1 MKDSVDR
8 QAAGDFE
15 ALVKHI
21 QSVGNALQQDARLVI
36 NRNVTTRAWLT
47 GLYIVE
53 YEQNGNDRAK
63 YGTQLL
69 QNLSKRLGGKSYSVS
84 NLRNF
89 RQFYVYYPELAPV
102 IGSYLQERFQIHHS
116 PSGELKQSGIQHSLS
131 GESKDVQIG
140 QSLIGELALALIGQT
155 VTDELV
161 EDGKQQPL
169 TAKLPTAQGTL
180 AVANVSRDGFALSL
194 SDGSVMAAPQMLFNR
209 LSFTHIVRILH
220 VDDPLQRTFYAVE
233 AMRGPWSVRELERQ
247 IDTKYYERSGWSKKP
262 DLLAKRVSGKAEKGS
277 FSEEIKSPFV
287 FEFLGL
293 AAKDAITELTLQ
305 DALRDRLRDFI
316 MELGMGFCLE
326 DEQKRLLI
334 DGRYYKADLVFYHRI
349 LKCHV
354 IIDLKGER
362 LDYADVA
369 QIQLYMSYYRE
380 HYMQPDDN
388 PPVGLLL
395 CTEYGQEMVE
405 YLAPF
410 TDPQLFVARYELEL
424 PSKEKIKEFLLRENT
439 GK

>member
-1 MKDSVDR
+1 MMDSADR
-8 QAAGDFE
+8 HITEDFE

-21 QSVGNALQQDARLVI
+21 KVVGDALRHDAQLVI

-53 YEQNGNDRAK
+53 YEQNGSDRAK
-63 YGTQLL
+63 YGTHLL
-69 QNLSKRLGGKSYSVS
+69 QNLSKRLGGKSYGIS
-84 NLRNF
+84 NLKNY
-89 RQFYVYYPELAPV
+89 RQFYLYYPELGPV
-102 IGSYLQERFQIHHS
+102 IGVYLQEQFQIHHS
-116 PSGELKQSGIQHSLS
+116 PNGELMLDEICHSLN
-131 GESKDVQIG
+131 GEIVPIQIG
-140 QSLIGELALALIGQT
+140 QTRS
-155 VTDELV
+155 
-161 EDGKQQPL
+161 
-169 TAKLPTAQGTL
+169 
-180 AVANVSRDGFALSL
+180 VSRVGGSQEVVGVSKDGFAMSF
-194 SDGSVMAAPQMLFNR
+194 SDGSVKAVPQMVFDR
-209 LSFTHIVRILH
+209 LSLTHIVQLLH
-220 VDDPLQRTFYAVE
+220 LDDPLQRTFYAVE
-233 AMRGPWSVRELERQ
+233 SMRGPWSVRELQRQ

-262 DLLAKRVSGKAEKGS
+262 ELLACRVNDKAVKRS
-277 FSEEIKSPFV
+277 FDEEIKSPYV

-293 AAKDAITELTLQ
+293 KAKDVIDELDLE
-305 DALRDRLRDFI
+305 DALRSHLRDFI

-334 DGRYYKADLVFYHRI
+334 DDRYYKADIVFYHRI

-354 IIDLKGER
+354 IIDLKGKR
-362 LDYADVA
+362 LDYSDVA
-369 QIQLYMSYYRE
+369 QLNMYMEYYRQ

-439 GK
+439 RR

>member
-1 MKDSVDR
+1 MAKSVEKHIT
-8 QAAGDFE
+8 GDFD
-15 ALVKHI
+15 ALVKRI
-21 QSVGNALQQDARLVI
+21 QSVGDALQQDARLVI

-63 YGTQLL
+63 YGTHLL
-69 QNLSKRLGGKSYSVS
+69 QDLSKRLGGKSYSTT
-84 NLRNF
+84 NLKYY
-89 RQFYVYYPELAPV
+89 RQFYLLYPELRPV
-102 IGSYLQERFQIHHS
+102 IGSYLMSRFQIGQTLS
-116 PSGELKQSGIQHSLS
+116 DELSESQKQ
-131 GESKDVQIG
+131 
-140 QSLIGELALALIGQT
+140 QSLIGELGQALIGQT
-155 VTDELV
+155 VSDELPTTQ
-161 EDGKQQPL
+161 KQQTL
-169 TAKLPTAQGTL
+169 SAKLEMLPGQPEVTGI
-180 AVANVSRDGFALSL
+180 SRDGFAMSL
-194 SDGSVMAAPQMLFNR
+194 SDGSVKAVPQMVFNR
-209 LSFTHIVRILH
+209 LSFSHIVELLH
-220 VDDPLQRTFYAVE
+220 LDDDLQRTFYAVE
-233 AMRGPWSVRELERQ
+233 TMRGPWSFRELQRQ

-262 DLLAKRVSGKAEKGS
+262 ELLAKRVSGKAEKRS

-293 AAKDAITELTLQ
+293 AAKDAITELKLQ

-362 LDYADVA
+362 LDYSDVA
-369 QIQLYMSYYRE
+369 QMNLYMGYYRE

-395 CTEYGQEMVE
+395 CTEYGQEMVQ
-405 YLAPF
+405 YLVPF
-410 TDPQLFVARYELEL
+410 ADPQLFVARYELEL
-424 PSKEKIKEFLLRENT
+424 PSEAKIKEFLLRENT

>member
-1 MKDSVDR
+1 MPEQIQ
-8 QAAGDFE
+8 QA
-15 ALVKHI
+15 L
-21 QSVGNALQQDARLVI
+21 S
-36 NRNVTTRAWLT
+36 
-47 GLYIVE
+47 
-53 YEQNGNDRAK
+53 AK
-63 YGTQLL
+63 LM
-69 QNLSKRLGGKSYSVS
+69 
-84 NLRNF
+84 
-89 RQFYVYYPELAPV
+89 PA
-102 IGSYLQERFQIHHS
+102 
-116 PSGELKQSGIQHSLS
+116 
-131 GESKDVQIG
+131 QIG
-140 QSLIGELALALIGQT
+140 QSLTDESSPIQIGQSL
-155 VTDELV
+155 TDELG
-161 EDGKQQPL
+161 DGKVL
-169 TAKLPTAQGTL
+169 VVQGI
-180 AVANVSRDGFALSL
+180 SRDGFAMSL
-194 SDGSVMAAPQMLFNR
+194 SDGSVKAVPQMVFNR
-209 LSFTHIVRILH
+209 LSFTHIVELLH
-220 VDDPLQRTFYAVE
+220 VDDDLQRTFYAVE
-233 AMRGPWSVRELERQ
+233 TMRGPWSVRELQRQ
-247 IDTKYYERSGWSKKP
+247 IDTKYFERSGWSKKP
-262 DLLAKRVSGKAEKGS
+262 DLLAKRVSGKAEKRS

-305 DALRDRLRDFI
+305 DALRKRLRDFI

-369 QIQLYMSYYRE
+369 QMQLYMSYYRE
-380 HYMQPDDN
+380 HIMREDDN

>member
-69 QNLSKRLGGKSYSVS
+69 QNLSKRLGGKSYSAT
-84 NLRNF
+84 NLRSY
-89 RQFYVYYPELAPV
+89 RLFYQYYPELLPV
-102 IGSYLQERFQIHHS
+102 IGAYLIERFGNLNGGVAFLPEQI
-116 PSGELKQSGIQHSLS
+116 QQTLS
-131 GESKDVQIG
+131 AKLMPAQIG
-140 QSLIGELALALIGQT
+140 QSLS
-155 VTDELV
+155 DELPATQ
-161 EDGKQQPL
+161 KQQTL
-169 TAKLPTAQGTL
+169 SAKLEMLPGQPKVTAI
-180 AVANVSRDGFALSL
+180 SRDGFAMSL
-194 SDGSVMAAPQMLFNR
+194 SDGSVKAVPQMVFNR
-209 LSFTHIVRILH
+209 LSFSHIVELLH
-220 VDDPLQRTFYAVE
+220 LDDDLQRTFYAVE
-233 AMRGPWSVRELERQ
+233 TMRGPWSFRELQRQ

-262 DLLAKRVSGKAEKGS
+262 ELLAKRVSGKAEKRS

-293 AAKDAITELTLQ
+293 AAKDAITELKLQ

-410 TDPQLFVARYELEL
+410 TDPQVFVARYELEL

>member
-1 MKDSVDR
+1 MLID
-8 QAAGDFE
+8 
-15 ALVKHI
+15 
-21 QSVGNALQQDARLVI
+21 
-36 NRNVTTRAWLT
+36 
-47 GLYIVE
+47 
-53 YEQNGNDRAK
+53 
-63 YGTQLL
+63 
-69 QNLSKRLGGKSYSVS
+69 KRLGGKSYSAT
-84 NLRNF
+84 NLRSY
-89 RQFYVYYPELAPV
+89 RLFYQYYPELLPV
-102 IGSYLQERFQIHHS
+102 IGAYLIERFGNLNGGVAFLPEQI
-116 PSGELKQSGIQHSLS
+116 QQTLS
-131 GESKDVQIG
+131 AKLMPAQIG
-140 QSLIGELALALIGQT
+140 QSLS
-155 VTDELV
+155 DELPATQ
-161 EDGKQQPL
+161 KQQTL
-169 TAKLPTAQGTL
+169 SAKLEMLPGQPKVTAI
-180 AVANVSRDGFALSL
+180 SRDGFAMSL
-194 SDGSVMAAPQMLFNR
+194 SDGSVKAVPQMVFNR
-209 LSFTHIVRILH
+209 LSFSHIVELLH
-220 VDDPLQRTFYAVE
+220 LDDDLQRTFYAVE
-233 AMRGPWSVRELERQ
+233 TMRGPWSFRELQRQ

-262 DLLAKRVSGKAEKGS
+262 ELLAKRVSGKAEKGS

-410 TDPQLFVARYELEL
+410 TDPQVFVARYELEL

>member
-8 QAAGDFE
+8 QVAGDFE
-15 ALVKHI
+15 ALVNHI
-21 QSVGNALQQDARLVI
+21 QSVGDALQQDARLVI

-69 QNLSKRLGGKSYSVS
+69 QNLSKRLGGKSYSAT
-84 NLRNF
+84 NLRSY
-89 RQFYVYYPELAPV
+89 RLFYQYYPELLPV
-102 IGSYLQERFQIHHS
+102 IGAYLIERFGNLNGGVAFLPEQI
-116 PSGELKQSGIQHSLS
+116 QQTLS
-131 GESKDVQIG
+131 AKLMPAQIG
-140 QSLIGELALALIGQT
+140 QSLS
-155 VTDELV
+155 DELPATQ
-161 EDGKQQPL
+161 KQQTL
-169 TAKLPTAQGTL
+169 SAKLEMLPGQPKVTAI
-180 AVANVSRDGFALSL
+180 SRDGFAMSL
-194 SDGSVMAAPQMLFNR
+194 SDGSVKAVPQMVFNR
-209 LSFTHIVRILH
+209 LSFSHIVELLH
-220 VDDPLQRTFYAVE
+220 LDDDLQRTFYAVE
-233 AMRGPWSVRELERQ
+233 TMRGPWSFRELQRQ

-262 DLLAKRVSGKAEKGS
+262 ELLAKRVSGKAEKRS

-293 AAKDAITELTLQ
+293 AAKDAITELKLQ

-410 TDPQLFVARYELEL
+410 TDPQVFVARYELEL

>member
-69 QNLSKRLGGKSYSVS
+69 QNLSKRLGGKSYSAT
-84 NLRNF
+84 NLRSY
-89 RQFYVYYPELAPV
+89 RLFYQYYPELLPV
-102 IGSYLQERFQIHHS
+102 IGAYLIERFGNLNGGVAFLPEQI
-116 PSGELKQSGIQHSLS
+116 QQTLS
-131 GESKDVQIG
+131 AKLMPAQIG
-140 QSLIGELALALIGQT
+140 QSLS
-155 VTDELV
+155 DELPATQ
-161 EDGKQQPL
+161 KQQTL
-169 TAKLPTAQGTL
+169 SAKLEMLPGQPKVTAI
-180 AVANVSRDGFALSL
+180 SRDGFAMSL
-194 SDGSVMAAPQMLFNR
+194 SDGSVKAVPQMVFNR
-209 LSFTHIVRILH
+209 LSFSHIVELLH
-220 VDDPLQRTFYAVE
+220 LDDDLQRTFYAVE
-233 AMRGPWSVRELERQ
+233 TMRGPWSFRELQRQ

-262 DLLAKRVSGKAEKGS
+262 ELLAKRVSGKAEKRS

-410 TDPQLFVARYELEL
+410 TDPQVFVARYELEL

>member
-1 MKDSVDR
+1 M
-8 QAAGDFE
+8 
-15 ALVKHI
+15 KHI

-69 QNLSKRLGGKSYSVS
+69 QNLSKRLGGKSYSAT
-84 NLRNF
+84 NLRSY
-89 RQFYVYYPELAPV
+89 RLFYQYYPELLPV
-102 IGSYLQERFQIHHS
+102 IGAYLIERFGNLNGGVAFLPEQI
-116 PSGELKQSGIQHSLS
+116 QQTLS
-131 GESKDVQIG
+131 AKLMPAQIG
-140 QSLIGELALALIGQT
+140 QSLS
-155 VTDELV
+155 DELPATQ
-161 EDGKQQPL
+161 KQQTL
-169 TAKLPTAQGTL
+169 SAKLEMLPGQPKVTAI
-180 AVANVSRDGFALSL
+180 SRDGFAMSL
-194 SDGSVMAAPQMLFNR
+194 SDGSVKAVPQMVFNR
-209 LSFTHIVRILH
+209 LSFSHIVELLH
-220 VDDPLQRTFYAVE
+220 LDDDLQRTFYAVE
-233 AMRGPWSVRELERQ
+233 TMRGPWSFRELQRQ

-262 DLLAKRVSGKAEKGS
+262 ELLAKRVSGKAEKGS

-410 TDPQLFVARYELEL
+410 TDPQVFVARYELEL

>member
-1 MKDSVDR
+1 MAKSVEKHVT
-8 QAAGDFE
+8 GDFD

-21 QSVGNALQQDARLVI
+21 QSVGDALQQDARLVI

-63 YGTQLL
+63 YGTHLL
-69 QNLSKRLGGKSYSVS
+69 QDLSKRLGGKSYSTT
-84 NLRNF
+84 NLKYY
-89 RQFYVYYPELAPV
+89 RQFYLLYPELRPV
-102 IGSYLQERFQIHHS
+102 IGSYLMSRFQIGQTLS
-116 PSGELKQSGIQHSLS
+116 DELSESQKQ
-131 GESKDVQIG
+131 
-140 QSLIGELALALIGQT
+140 QSLIGELGQALIGQT
-155 VTDELV
+155 LSDEFEMLPGQPEVT
-161 EDGKQQPL
+161 GI
-169 TAKLPTAQGTL
+169 
-180 AVANVSRDGFALSL
+180 SRDGFAMSL
-194 SDGSVMAAPQMLFNR
+194 SDGSVKAVPQMVFNR
-209 LSFTHIVRILH
+209 LSFSHIVELLH
-220 VDDPLQRTFYAVE
+220 LDDDLQRTFYAVE
-233 AMRGPWSVRELERQ
+233 TMRGPWSFRELQRQ

-262 DLLAKRVSGKAEKGS
+262 ELLAKRVSGKAEKRS

-293 AAKDAITELTLQ
+293 AAKDAITELKLQ

-362 LDYADVA
+362 LDYSDVA
-369 QIQLYMSYYRE
+369 QMNLYMGYYRE

-388 PPVGLLL
+388 QPVGLLL
-395 CTEYGQEMVE
+395 CTEYGQEMVQ
-405 YLAPF
+405 YLVPF
-410 TDPQLFVARYELEL
+410 ADPQLFVARYELEL
-424 PSKEKIKEFLLRENT
+424 PSEAKIKEFLLRENT
-439 GK
+439 GE

>member
-1 MKDSVDR
+1 M
-8 QAAGDFE
+8 
-15 ALVKHI
+15 
-21 QSVGNALQQDARLVI
+21 I

-53 YEQNGNDRAK
+53 YEQHGNDRAQ
-63 YGTQLL
+63 YGAHLL
-69 QNLSKRLGGKSYSVS
+69 QNLSKRLGGKSYGVS
-84 NLRNF
+84 SLKNY
-89 RQFYVYYPELAPV
+89 RQFYLYFPELKPV
-102 IGSYLQERFQIHHS
+102 IGLYLKERFQIRQS
-116 PSGELKQSGIQHSLS
+116 LNGEFKN
-131 GESKDVQIG
+131 EAIG
-140 QSLIGELALALIGQT
+140 QSLIGELGQALISQT
-155 VTDELV
+155 VSDQLSESK
-161 EDGKQQPL
+161 KQQ
-169 TAKLPTAQGTL
+169 ALPTKLEMLPGQPEVTGI
-180 AVANVSRDGFALSL
+180 SRDGFAMSL
-194 SDGSVMAAPQMLFNR
+194 SDGSVRAVPQMVFNR
-209 LSFTHIVRILH
+209 LSYTHIVELLH
-220 VDDPLQRTFYAVE
+220 VDDDLQRTFYAVE
-233 AMRGPWSVRELERQ
+233 TMRGPWSVRELQRQ
-247 IDTKYYERSGWSKKP
+247 IDTNYYERSGWSKKP
-262 DLLAKRVSGKAEKGS
+262 ELLAKRVSDKAEKRS

-305 DALRDRLRDFI
+305 DALRNRLRDFI

-362 LDYADVA
+362 LDYSDVA
-369 QIQLYMSYYRE
+369 QMQLYMSYYRE
-380 HYMQPDDN
+380 HIMREDDN

-439 GK
+439 GR

>member
-1 MKDSVDR
+1 MAKSVEKHM
-8 QAAGDFE
+8 AGDFE
-15 ALVKHI
+15 ALVKRI
-21 QSVGNALQQDARLVI
+21 QSVGDALQQDARLVI

-69 QNLSKRLGGKSYSVS
+69 QNLSKRLGGKSYSAT
-84 NLRNF
+84 NLRSY
-89 RQFYVYYPELAPV
+89 RLFYQYYPELLPV
-102 IGSYLQERFQIHHS
+102 IGAYLIERFGNLNGGVAFLPEQI
-116 PSGELKQSGIQHSLS
+116 QQTLS
-131 GESKDVQIG
+131 
-140 QSLIGELALALIGQT
+140 
-155 VTDELV
+155 
-161 EDGKQQPL
+161 
-169 TAKLPTAQGTL
+169 AKLEMLPGQPEVTGI
-180 AVANVSRDGFALSL
+180 SRDGFAMSL
-194 SDGSVMAAPQMLFNR
+194 SDGSVKAVPQMVFNR
-209 LSFTHIVRILH
+209 LSFSHIVELLH
-220 VDDPLQRTFYAVE
+220 LDDDLQRTFYAVE
-233 AMRGPWSVRELERQ
+233 TMRGPWSFRELQRQ
-247 IDTKYYERSGWSKKP
+247 IDTKYFERSGWSKKP
-262 DLLAKRVSGKAEKGS
+262 ELLAKRVSGKMEKRS
-277 FSEEIKSPFV
+277 FNEEIKSPFV

-293 AAKDAITELTLQ
+293 AAKDAITELKLQ

-362 LDYADVA
+362 LDYSDVA
-369 QIQLYMSYYRE
+369 QMNLYMGYYRE

-395 CTEYGQEMVE
+395 CTEYGQEMVQ
-405 YLAPF
+405 YLVPF
-410 TDPQLFVARYELEL
+410 ADPQLFVARYELEL
-424 PSKEKIKEFLLRENT
+424 PSEEKIKEFLLRENT

>member
-1 MKDSVDR
+1 MS
-8 QAAGDFE
+8 FSE
-15 ALVKHI
+15 
-21 QSVGNALQQDARLVI
+21 VG
-36 NRNVTTRAWLT
+36 
-47 GLYIVE
+47 
-53 YEQNGNDRAK
+53 
-63 YGTQLL
+63 
-69 QNLSKRLGGKSYSVS
+69 
-84 NLRNF
+84 
-89 RQFYVYYPELAPV
+89 
-102 IGSYLQERFQIHHS
+102 GSQEVVGF
-116 PSGELKQSGIQHSLS
+116 
-131 GESKDVQIG
+131 SKD
-140 QSLIGELALALIGQT
+140 
-155 VTDELV
+155 
-161 EDGKQQPL
+161 
-169 TAKLPTAQGTL
+169 
-180 AVANVSRDGFALSL
+180 GFVMSFL
-194 SDGSVMAAPQMLFNR
+194 DGSVKAVPQMVFDR
-209 LSFTHIVRILH
+209 LSLTHIVQLLH
-220 VDDPLQRTFYAVE
+220 LDDPLQRTFYAVE
-233 AMRGPWSVRELERQ
+233 AMRGPWSVRELQRQ

-262 DLLAKRVSGKAEKGS
+262 ELLANWVSNKAEKRS
-277 FSEEIKSPFV
+277 FSEEIKTPYV

-293 AAKDAITELTLQ
+293 KAKDAIDELDLE
-305 DALRDRLRDFI
+305 DALRTHLRDFI

-334 DGRYYKADLVFYHRI
+334 DDRYYKADLIFYHRI

-362 LDYADVA
+362 LDYSDVA
-369 QIQLYMSYYRE
+369 QLNMYMEYYRQ

>member
-69 QNLSKRLGGKSYSVS
+69 QNLSKRLGGKSYSAT
-84 NLRNF
+84 NLRSY
-89 RQFYVYYPELAPV
+89 RLFYQYYPELLPV
-102 IGSYLQERFQIHHS
+102 IGAYLIERFGNLNGGVAFLPEQI
-116 PSGELKQSGIQHSLS
+116 QQTLS
-131 GESKDVQIG
+131 AKLMPAQIG
-140 QSLIGELALALIGQT
+140 QSLS
-155 VTDELV
+155 DELPATQ
-161 EDGKQQPL
+161 KQQTL
-169 TAKLPTAQGTL
+169 SAKLEMLPGQPKVTAI
-180 AVANVSRDGFALSL
+180 SRDGFAMSL
-194 SDGSVMAAPQMLFNR
+194 SDGSVKAVPQMVFNR
-209 LSFTHIVRILH
+209 LSFSHIVELLH
-220 VDDPLQRTFYAVE
+220 LDDDLQRTFYAVE

-262 DLLAKRVSGKAEKGS
+262 ELLAKRVSGKAEKGS

-410 TDPQLFVARYELEL
+410 TDPQVFVARYELEL

>member
-1 MKDSVDR
+1 MAKSVEKHTT
-8 QAAGDFE
+8 GDFD
-15 ALVKHI
+15 ALVKRI
-21 QSVGNALQQDARLVI
+21 QSVGEALQQDARLVI

-69 QNLSKRLGGKSYSVS
+69 QNLSKRLGGKSYSTT
-84 NLRNF
+84 NLKYY
-89 RQFYVYYPELAPV
+89 RQFYQYYPELLPV
-102 IGSYLQERFQIHHS
+102 IGAYLIERFGNLNGGVAFLPEQI
-116 PSGELKQSGIQHSLS
+116 QQTLS
-131 GESKDVQIG
+131 AKLMPAQIG
-140 QSLIGELALALIGQT
+140 QTPSDELDESPKQQSLIGELGQALIGQT
-155 VTDELV
+155 LSDELKMLP
-161 EDGKQQPL
+161 GQPEV
-169 TAKLPTAQGTL
+169 TGI
-180 AVANVSRDGFALSL
+180 SRDGFAMSL
-194 SDGSVMAAPQMLFNR
+194 SDGSVKAVPQMVFDR
-209 LSFTHIVRILH
+209 LSFSHIVELLH
-220 VDDPLQRTFYAVE
+220 LDDDLQRTFYAVE
-233 AMRGPWSVRELERQ
+233 TMRGPWSFRELQRQ

-262 DLLAKRVSGKAEKGS
+262 ELLAKRVSGKAEKRS

-293 AAKDAITELTLQ
+293 AAKDAITELKLQ

-362 LDYADVA
+362 LDYSDVA
-369 QIQLYMSYYRE
+369 QMNLYMGYYRE

-395 CTEYGQEMVE
+395 CTEYGQEMVQ
-405 YLAPF
+405 YLVPF
-410 TDPQLFVARYELEL
+410 ADPQLFVARYELEL
-424 PSKEKIKEFLLRENT
+424 PSEKKIKEFLLRENQ

>member
-8 QAAGDFE
+8 QATGDFE
-15 ALVKHI
+15 ALVNHI

-69 QNLSKRLGGKSYSVS
+69 QNLSKRLGGKSYSTT
-84 NLRNF
+84 NLKYY
-89 RQFYVYYPELAPV
+89 RQFYMYYPELLPV
-102 IGSYLQERFQIHHS
+102 IGAYLIERFGNLNGGVAFLPEQI
-116 PSGELKQSGIQHSLS
+116 QQTLS
-131 GESKDVQIG
+131 AKLMPAQIG
-140 QSLIGELALALIGQT
+140 QSL
-155 VTDELV
+155 TDELSGG
-161 EDGKQQPL
+161 EKQQSPTAKSSPIQIGQSLTDELGDGKVL
-169 TAKLPTAQGTL
+169 VVQGI
-180 AVANVSRDGFALSL
+180 SRDGFAMSL
-194 SDGSVMAAPQMLFNR
+194 SDGSVKAVPQMVFNR
-209 LSFTHIVRILH
+209 LSFTHIVELLH
-220 VDDPLQRTFYAVE
+220 VDDDLQRTFYAVE
-233 AMRGPWSVRELERQ
+233 TMRGPWSVRELQRQ
-247 IDTKYYERSGWSKKP
+247 IDTKYFERSGWSKKP
-262 DLLAKRVSGKAEKGS
+262 EMLAKRVSGKVEKRS

-305 DALRDRLRDFI
+305 DALRNRLRDFI

-369 QIQLYMSYYRE
+369 QMQLYMSYYRE
-380 HYMQPDDN
+380 HIMREDDN

>member
-8 QAAGDFE
+8 QATGDFE
-15 ALVKHI
+15 ALVNHI

-69 QNLSKRLGGKSYSVS
+69 QNLSKRLGGKSYSTT
-84 NLRNF
+84 NLKYY
-89 RQFYVYYPELAPV
+89 RQFYMYYPELLPV
-102 IGSYLQERFQIHHS
+102 IGAYLIERFGNLNGGVAFLPEQI
-116 PSGELKQSGIQHSLS
+116 QQSLS
-131 GESKDVQIG
+131 AKLMPAQIG
-140 QSLIGELALALIGQT
+140 QSL
-155 VTDELV
+155 TDELSGG
-161 EDGKQQPL
+161 EKQQSPTAKSSPIQIGQSLTDELGDGKVL
-169 TAKLPTAQGTL
+169 VVQGI
-180 AVANVSRDGFALSL
+180 SRDGFAMSL
-194 SDGSVMAAPQMLFNR
+194 SDGSVKAVPQMVFNR
-209 LSFTHIVRILH
+209 LSFTHIVELLH
-220 VDDPLQRTFYAVE
+220 VDDDLQRTFYAVE
-233 AMRGPWSVRELERQ
+233 TMRGPWSVRELQRQ
-247 IDTKYYERSGWSKKP
+247 IDTKYFERSGWSKKP
-262 DLLAKRVSGKAEKGS
+262 EMLAKRVSGKVEKRS

-305 DALRDRLRDFI
+305 DALRNRLRDFI

-369 QIQLYMSYYRE
+369 QMQLYMSYYRE
-380 HYMQPDDN
+380 HIMREDDN

>member
-1 MKDSVDR
+1 MAKSVEKHIT
-8 QAAGDFE
+8 GDFD
-15 ALVKHI
+15 ALVKRI
-21 QSVGNALQQDARLVI
+21 QSVGDALQQDARLVI

-63 YGTQLL
+63 YGTHLL
-69 QNLSKRLGGKSYSVS
+69 QDLSKRLGGKSYSTT
-84 NLRNF
+84 NLKYY
-89 RQFYVYYPELAPV
+89 RQFYLLYPELRPV
-102 IGSYLQERFQIHHS
+102 IGSYLMSRFQIGQTLS
-116 PSGELKQSGIQHSLS
+116 DELSESQKQ
-131 GESKDVQIG
+131 
-140 QSLIGELALALIGQT
+140 QSLIGELGQALIGQT
-155 VTDELV
+155 VSDELPTTQ
-161 EDGKQQPL
+161 KQQTL
-169 TAKLPTAQGTL
+169 SAKLEMLPGQPEVTGI
-180 AVANVSRDGFALSL
+180 SRDGFAMSL
-194 SDGSVMAAPQMLFNR
+194 SDGSVKAVPQMVFNR
-209 LSFTHIVRILH
+209 LSFSHIVELLH
-220 VDDPLQRTFYAVE
+220 LDDDLQRTFYAVE
-233 AMRGPWSVRELERQ
+233 TMRGPWSFRELQRQ

-262 DLLAKRVSGKAEKGS
+262 ELLAKRVSGKMEKRS

-293 AAKDAITELTLQ
+293 AAKDAITELKLQ

-362 LDYADVA
+362 LDYSDVA
-369 QIQLYMSYYRE
+369 QMNLYMGYYRE

-395 CTEYGQEMVE
+395 CTEYGQEMVQ
-405 YLAPF
+405 YLVPF
-410 TDPQLFVARYELEL
+410 ADPQLFVARYELEL
-424 PSKEKIKEFLLRENT
+424 PSEAKIKEFLLRENT

>member
-1 MKDSVDR
+1 MID
-8 QAAGDFE
+8 
-15 ALVKHI
+15 
-21 QSVGNALQQDARLVI
+21 
-36 NRNVTTRAWLT
+36 
-47 GLYIVE
+47 
-53 YEQNGNDRAK
+53 
-63 YGTQLL
+63 
-69 QNLSKRLGGKSYSVS
+69 KRLGGKSYSTT
-84 NLRNF
+84 NLKYY
-89 RQFYVYYPELAPV
+89 RQFYMYYPELLPV
-102 IGSYLQERFQIHHS
+102 IGAYLIERFGNLNGGVAFLPEQI
-116 PSGELKQSGIQHSLS
+116 QQTLS
-131 GESKDVQIG
+131 AKLMPAQIG
-140 QSLIGELALALIGQT
+140 QSL
-155 VTDELV
+155 TDELSGG
-161 EDGKQQPL
+161 EKQQSPTAKSSPIQIGQSLTDELGDGKVL
-169 TAKLPTAQGTL
+169 VVQGI
-180 AVANVSRDGFALSL
+180 SRDGFAMSL
-194 SDGSVMAAPQMLFNR
+194 SDGSVKAVPQMVFNR
-209 LSFTHIVRILH
+209 LSFTHIVELLH
-220 VDDPLQRTFYAVE
+220 VDDDLQRTFYAVE
-233 AMRGPWSVRELERQ
+233 TMRGPWSVRELQRQ
-247 IDTKYYERSGWSKKP
+247 IDTKYFERSGWSKKP
-262 DLLAKRVSGKAEKGS
+262 EMLAKRVSGKAEKRS

-305 DALRDRLRDFI
+305 DALRKRLRDFI

-369 QIQLYMSYYRE
+369 QMQLYMSYYRE
-380 HYMQPDDN
+380 HIMREDDN

-410 TDPQLFVARYELEL
+410 TDPQVFVARYELEL

>member
-1 MKDSVDR
+1 MTDSVDR
-8 QAAGDFE
+8 HIAEDFE
-15 ALVKHI
+15 TLVKHI
-21 QSVGNALQQDARLVI
+21 QVVGDALQHDAQLVI

-53 YEQNGNDRAK
+53 YEQNGSDRAK
-63 YGTQLL
+63 YGTHLL
-69 QNLSKRLGGKSYSVS
+69 QDLSKRLGGKSYGVS
-84 NLRNF
+84 NLKNY
-89 RQFYVYYPELAPV
+89 RQFYLYYPELGPV
-102 IGSYLQERFQIHHS
+102 IGMYLQERFQIRHS
-116 PSGELKQSGIQHSLS
+116 LNGELMLDEICHSLN
-131 GESKDVQIG
+131 GESVPSQID
-140 QSLIGELALALIGQT
+140 QT
-155 VTDELV
+155 MSFSEVGGSQEV
-161 EDGKQQPL
+161 VG
-169 TAKLPTAQGTL
+169 
-180 AVANVSRDGFALSL
+180 VSKDGFVMSFL
-194 SDGSVMAAPQMLFNR
+194 DGSVKAVPQMVFDR
-209 LSFTHIVRILH
+209 LSLTHIVQLLH
-220 VDDPLQRTFYAVE
+220 LDDPLQRTFYAVE
-233 AMRGPWSVRELERQ
+233 AMRGPWSVRELQRQ

-262 DLLAKRVSGKAEKGS
+262 ELLANWVSNKAEKRS
-277 FSEEIKSPFV
+277 FNEEIKTPYV

-293 AAKDAITELTLQ
+293 KAKDAIDELDLE
-305 DALRDRLRDFI
+305 DALRTHLRDFI
-316 MELGMGFCLE
+316 MELSMGFCLE

-334 DGRYYKADLVFYHRI
+334 DDRYYKADLIFYHRI

-362 LDYADVA
+362 LDYSDVA
-369 QIQLYMSYYRE
+369 QLNMYMEYYRQ

>member
-69 QNLSKRLGGKSYSVS
+69 QNLSKRLGGKSYSAT
-84 NLRNF
+84 NLRSY
-89 RQFYVYYPELAPV
+89 RLFYQYYPELLPV
-102 IGSYLQERFQIHHS
+102 IGAYLIERFGNLNGGVAFLPEQI
-116 PSGELKQSGIQHSLS
+116 QQTLS
-131 GESKDVQIG
+131 AKLMPAQIG
-140 QSLIGELALALIGQT
+140 QSLS
-155 VTDELV
+155 DELPATQ
-161 EDGKQQPL
+161 KQQTL
-169 TAKLPTAQGTL
+169 SAKLEMLPGQPKVTAI
-180 AVANVSRDGFALSL
+180 SRDGFAMSL
-194 SDGSVMAAPQMLFNR
+194 SDGSVKAVPQMVFNR
-209 LSFTHIVRILH
+209 LSFSHIVELLH
-220 VDDPLQRTFYAVE
+220 LDDDLQRTFYAVE
-233 AMRGPWSVRELERQ
+233 TMRGPWSFRELQRQ

-262 DLLAKRVSGKAEKGS
+262 ELLAKRVSGKAEKGS

-410 TDPQLFVARYELEL
+410 TDPQVFVARYELEL

>member
-1 MKDSVDR
+1 MAKSVEKHIT
-8 QAAGDFE
+8 GDFD
-15 ALVKHI
+15 ALVKRI
-21 QSVGNALQQDARLVI
+21 QSVGDALQQDARLVI

-63 YGTQLL
+63 YGTHLL
-69 QNLSKRLGGKSYSVS
+69 QDLSKRLGGKSYGVTH
-84 NLRNF
+84 LRSY
-89 RQFYVYYPELAPV
+89 RLFYSYYPELLPV
-102 IGSYLQERFQIHHS
+102 IGEYLWTRFGQGTGGVSFLPDQIQQALSAKLQENQ
-116 PSGELKQSGIQHSLS
+116 KQ
-131 GESKDVQIG
+131 
-140 QSLIGELALALIGQT
+140 QSLIGELS
-155 VTDELV
+155 D
-161 EDGKQQPL
+161 DGKQQSL
-169 TAKLPTAQGTL
+169 IAEFAEVVGLQKVVGI
-180 AVANVSRDGFALSL
+180 SRDGFAMSL
-194 SDGSVMAAPQMLFNR
+194 ADGSVKAVPQMVFNR
-209 LSFTHIVRILH
+209 LSFTHIIQLLH
-220 VDDPLQRTFYAVE
+220 VDDDLQRTFYAVE
-233 AMRGPWSVRELERQ
+233 AMRGPWSVRELQRQ

-262 DLLAKRVSGKAEKGS
+262 ELLAKRVSGKMEKRS

-293 AAKDAITELTLQ
+293 AAKDAITELKLQ

-362 LDYADVA
+362 LDYSDVA
-369 QIQLYMSYYRE
+369 QMNLYMGYYRE

-395 CTEYGQEMVE
+395 CTEYGQEMVQ
-405 YLAPF
+405 YLVPF
-410 TDPQLFVARYELEL
+410 ADPQLFVARYELEL
-424 PSKEKIKEFLLRENT
+424 PSEAKIKEFLLRENT